1 MAMLINVTA
10 VLVMILGGWPVPHLG
25 AQPAQPG
32 MGTPEVPYE
41 LRLNLRE
48 AMDAAVDNNPNV
60 RLYKE
65 RIEAARA
72 QSLTQLGAL
81 LPNLTSTV
89 RQTNQTL
96 FLGTLGLA
104 PVRTAPFSIF
114 DARANV
120 SQSIFSLSLIQRW
133 KASREA
139 MKVAEL
145 ESETTRFDA
154 MSAVALLYIEA
165 LKARETVKAREAN
178 LKIFEELLNLF
189 RGRRGGGMATGL
201 DTARLEAQAENERQQ
216 LTAAQYEAERLVL
229 NLIHGL
235 GISYDVRLILTDSL
249 KTDTTGSVAIPEAME
264 KAMTQRVEVKAQT
277 QRIKTTS
284 LTLNSTTSERLPSLA
299 AQGDYGL
306 IGNRWTNTLDTY
318 NIGVYL
324 SIPLFDGGQR
334 EGRISESRSLVRQ
347 EQIKMQVVA
356 NQVGLEVREAL
367 VTLNSGKEQLSI
379 AESGLRASV
388 TELAL
393 ARERFSVLSSSNS
406 LELTNALFNV
416 ARARD
421 NFIEAMFRFNAA
433 RVNLARALG
442 QLDQLS

>member
-1 MAMLINVTA
+1 
-10 VLVMILGGWPVPHLG
+10 
-25 AQPAQPG
+25 
-32 MGTPEVPYE
+32 
-41 LRLNLRE
+41 
-48 AMDAAVDNNPNV
+48 
-60 RLYKE
+60 
-65 RIEAARA
+65 
-72 QSLTQLGAL
+72 
-81 LPNLTSTV
+81 
-89 RQTNQTL
+89 
-96 FLGTLGLA
+96 
-104 PVRTAPFSIF
+104 
-114 DARANV
+114 
-120 SQSIFSLSLIQRW
+120 
-133 KASREA
+133 
-139 MKVAEL
+139 
-145 ESETTRFDA
+145 
-154 MSAVALLYIEA
+154 
-165 LKARETVKAREAN
+165 
-178 LKIFEELLNLF
+178 
-189 RGRRGGGMATGL
+189 
-201 DTARLEAQAENERQQ
+201 
-216 LTAAQYEAERLVL
+216 VL